1 MAGQLDRFMDS
12 LKGGPL
18 KEFNR
23 TYRTRR
29 QAAFARGEQFMKY
42 KDALAR
48 LRSAMIP
55 VLQNAGKP
63 VIGASLFAEV
73 FGG

>member
-1 MAGQLDRFMDS
+1 V
-12 LKGGPL
+12 L

-23 TYRTRR
+23 TYKARR

-55 VLQNAGKP
+55 ILMNGGNA
-63 VIGASLFAEV
+63 VSASLFAAV